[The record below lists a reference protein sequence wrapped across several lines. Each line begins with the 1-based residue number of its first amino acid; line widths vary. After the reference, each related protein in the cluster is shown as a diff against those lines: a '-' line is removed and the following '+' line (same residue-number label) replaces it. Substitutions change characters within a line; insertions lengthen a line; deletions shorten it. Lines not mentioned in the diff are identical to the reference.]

1 MQRVDAADWTGMRAD
16 RTQREFEAFFCEHRD
31 ASIRTA
37 HAITG
42 ESESAKDAVQEAF
55 VKILDRWKRVREME
69 SPEGFLKRTVVRCSI
84 DILRVKGKHKESL
97 PDPGFEPDSA
107 GLAVKEVLSKLKPDQ
122 QAILALSIG
131 EGWSYAEIA
140 EALKIPQGTVG
151 SRIHAA
157 KEAFRREW
165 GDEK

>member
-1 MQRVDAADWTGMRAD
+1 MQRVDAADWIGMRAGT
-16 RTQREFEAFFCEHRD
+16 TQREFEAFFCEHRD
-31 ASIRTA
+31 AAMRIA

-42 ESESAKDAVQEAF
+42 DSESANDAVQEAF
-55 VKILDRWKRVREME
+55 VKILDRWKRVRDME
-69 SPEGFLKRTVVRCSI
+69 SPQGFLKRTLVRCSI
-84 DILRVKGKHKESL
+84 DILRARDKHKESL
-97 PDPGFEPDSA
+97 QDKGFEPDAA
-107 GLAVKEVLSKLKPDQ
+107 GLAVKHVLSKLKPDQ

-131 EGWSYAEIA
+131 EGWSYEEIA
-140 EALKIPQGTVG
+140 GALRIPQGTVG